1 MLPGRHRLRA
11 SSDFTAVLRSPRGVR
26 TRSRL
31 VVTHAT
37 QTDAR
42 TGAPPRVGLV
52 VSKAVGSAVER
63 NRVKRRIRGI
73 LAARLD
79 SVPAGT
85 DLVVRANPGSAA
97 ADFVALEADV
107 TRTLDAAVRRLGE
120 RAGR

>member
-52 VSKAVGSAVER
+52 VSKAVGNAVVR
-63 NRVKRRIRGI
+63 NRTKRRLR
-73 LAARLD
+73 AAKHNRKAHAQIGAGAVQPLGGAGANSKIARHATTD
-79 SVPAGT
+79 SG
-85 DLVVRANPGSAA
+85 G
-97 ADFVALEADV
+97 
-107 TRTLDAAVRRLGE
+107 
-120 RAGR
+120 